1 MDQQA
6 ENACGYHGYNLKKE
20 PIFDYTCDDCMLP
33 WNHYDPPNN
42 AKTIQTDTKRTQ
54 KSAKV
59 NKWFSDLAS
68 AERQLLQKRTN
79 RNGRSKRNDGLEQ
92 QNKK

>member
-6 ENACGYHGYNLKKE
+6 DNACGYHGFNLKKE

-33 WNHYDPPNN
+33 YNHYDPPNN
-42 AKTIQTDTKRTQ
+42 AETIQTDTKRTQ
-54 KSAKV
+54 KSATST
-59 NKWFSDLAS
+59 NRIFDMAS

-79 RNGRSKRNDGLEQ
+79 RHGRSKRNDGLEQ
-92 QNKK
+92 ESKK